1 MWVMALIVGQILAL
15 GTAVSVSRSL
25 SSLPQIRYSIDAGS
39 FLKHGLDRI
48 QENWPLALALALAS
62 VL

>member
-1 MWVMALIVGQILAL
+1 MWATALIVGQILAL
-15 GTAVSVSRSL
+15 GRAVLVSRSL
-25 SSLPQIRYSIDAGS
+25 SSLPQIRYGIDAGS
-39 FLKHGLDRI
+39 FLKHSLDRI